1 MQERKKEKEKE
12 QYEINLVLDQ
22 KRYNNLLDLC
32 KKYAADHSVNLTP
45 KDYIFFLLD
54 SAITSVYGSKGE

>member
-1 MQERKKEKEKE
+1 MQEREKE

-32 KKYAADHSVNLTP
+32 KKYAADHSVNVTP
-45 KDYIFFLLD
+45 TEYVFLLID
-54 SAITSVYGSKGE
+54 SAIAGVYGSKGE

>member
-1 MQERKKEKEKE
+1 MQGRKKEEEE

-32 KKYAADHSVNLTP
+32 KKYADDHNVNLTP
-45 KDYIFFLLD
+45 KEYIFSLID
-54 SAITSVYGSKGE
+54 SAIAGVYGSKGE